1 MTTAYRL
8 LKNTDATLTLCEVIY
23 KDGEPATY
31 TTNVRVSPGS
41 IEDVKAQLRAMLD
54 ACDAPLF
61 IPAKELL

>member
-8 LKNTDATLTLCEVIY
+8 LKNTDGTLTLCEVIY
-23 KDGEPATY
+23 SGGAPATY

-41 IEDVKAQLRAMLD
+41 TEDIKAQLRAMLD

-61 IPAKELL
+61 NPAKELL